1 MFQIYYKKNDNTA
14 LFKEFDVNNIKSIQN
29 YIPLYGNFF
38 NLQEK
43 NYQSINLNQ
52 PFHITSLEKSDIKN
66 AYTCQ
71 VKSEDKE
78 EKAEAFFKFSPLID
92 PIKYM
97 VGKYGDLTEEMKV
110 ALPKLSENTCH
121 PKVLDPNNSAYVDGF
136 FTYLT
141 SNLLHRHKF
150 IHGLDFFGS
159 FLGIKKDFNINI
171 FDDLEYLNDSKYFH
185 ENKGKLFEIEAID
198 EEMFFDAD
206 TRNYKKKLKIDKN
219 ISNKS
224 IYSLNGENFDDL
236 FISTPMTDNTPV
248 QLTEA
253 LVFEFNKQNENKNK
267 NSSRK
272 SSSTCSSR
280 SSHTSAE
287 SDAAVD
293 ESGSD
298 DDDVEEDSEGDES
311 DSMGTLDSDIIC
323 NAIIND
329 FPVQIICL
337 ERMEATLDSL
347 LGEELSDDEWRSCL
361 FQIIMTLVSYQK
373 MFNFTHNDL
382 HTNNIMFNKTDKQ
395 YIYYRYNKVYYK
407 VPTYG
412 RLFKIIDFGRSIYSF
427 KGKFICSDS
436 FHQKGDAATQYN
448 CEPYMNS
455 NKPRLDPN
463 PSFDLCRLACAL
475 YDFFMDDVEDVNTC
489 GDPIAAL
496 INEWCTDDKG
506 RNILYKKCGEERY
519 PDFKLYKMIART
531 VHNHTPEKQVTKSV
545 FQKFVSNRKKVGKK
559 RYIDIDALPV
569 YA

>member
-1 MFQIYYKKNDNTA
+1 MFQLYYKKNDNSA
-14 LFKEFDVNNIKSIQN
+14 LFKEFDSNNIKHIQN
-29 YIPLYGNFF
+29 YIPLYGKFF
-38 NLQEK
+38 NLQEN

-52 PFHITSLEKSDIKN
+52 PFHITGLEKCQEKN
-66 AYTCQ
+66 TYNCK
-71 VKSEDKE
+71 VKSDEKE
-78 EKAEAFFKFSPLID
+78 EVSKAFFKFSPLID
-92 PIKYM
+92 PIKFM
-97 VGKYGDLTEEMKV
+97 VGKYGDLDENVKIS
-110 ALPKLSENTCH
+110 LPKLSSNTCH
-121 PKVLDPNNSAYVDGF
+121 SKVLDPNNSAYVDGF

-141 SNLLHRHKF
+141 SNLLHKHKF

-159 FLGIKKDFNINI
+159 FLGIQEKFNLNI

-185 ENKGKLFEIEAID
+185 QNKGKLFEIEAID
-198 EEMFFDAD
+198 EDMFFDAD

-224 IYSLNGENFDDL
+224 IYSLGDENFDDL
-236 FISTPMTDNTPV
+236 FITPASTNEKV
-248 QLTEA
+248 ELTEA
-253 LVFEFNKQNENKNK
+253 LVFEFNKRNENNK
-267 NSSRK
+267 SSRK
-272 SSSTCSSR
+272 SDSTCSSR
-280 SSHTSAE
+280 SSHTSRSSNV
-287 SDAAVD
+287 SDASQDVLESISSD
-293 ESGSD
+293 EES
-298 DDDVEEDSEGDES
+298 SES
-311 DSMGTLDSDIIC
+311 SMDSDIVC
-323 NAIIND
+323 NAIIDN

-337 ERMEATLDSL
+337 EKMEATLDSL
-347 LGEELSDDEWRSCL
+347 LGENLSDDEWRSCL
-361 FQIIMTLVSYQK
+361 FQIIMTLIVYQK

-395 YIYYRYNKVYYK
+395 FIYYRYNKVYYK
-407 VPTYG
+407 VPTFG

-436 FHQKGDAATQYN
+436 FHPKGDAATQYN

-455 NKPRLDPN
+455 NKPRLGPN
-463 PSFDLCRLACAL
+463 YSFDLCRLACAL

-531 VHNHTPEKQVTKSV
+531 VHNHTPEKQVTKTV
-545 FQKFVSNRKKVGKK
+545 FQRFVSNRKKVGKK

>member
-1 MFQIYYKKNDNTA
+1 MFQLYYKKNDNSA
-14 LFKEFDVNNIKSIQN
+14 LFKEFDSNNIKHIQN
-29 YIPLYGNFF
+29 YIPLYGKFF
-38 NLQEK
+38 NLQEN

-52 PFHITSLEKSDIKN
+52 PFHITGLEKCQEKN
-66 AYTCQ
+66 TYNCK
-71 VKSEDKE
+71 VKSDEKE
-78 EKAEAFFKFSPLID
+78 EVSKAFFKFSPLID
-92 PIKYM
+92 PIKFM
-97 VGKYGDLTEEMKV
+97 VGKYGDLDENVKIS
-110 ALPKLSENTCH
+110 LPKLSSNTCH
-121 PKVLDPNNSAYVDGF
+121 SKVLDPNNSAYVDGF

-141 SNLLHRHKF
+141 SNLLHKHKF

-159 FLGIKKDFNINI
+159 FLGIQEKFNLNI

-185 ENKGKLFEIEAID
+185 QNKGKLFEIEAID
-198 EEMFFDAD
+198 EDMFFDAD

-224 IYSLNGENFDDL
+224 IYSLGDENFDDL
-236 FISTPMTDNTPV
+236 FITPASTNEKV
-248 QLTEA
+248 ELTEA
-253 LVFEFNKQNENKNK
+253 LVFEFNKRNENNK
-267 NSSRK
+267 SSRK
-272 SSSTCSSR
+272 SDSTCSSR
-280 SSHTSAE
+280 SSHTSRSSNV
-287 SDAAVD
+287 SDASQDVLESISSD
-293 ESGSD
+293 EES
-298 DDDVEEDSEGDES
+298 SES
-311 DSMGTLDSDIIC
+311 SMDSDIVC
-323 NAIIND
+323 NAIIDN

-337 ERMEATLDSL
+337 EKMEATLDSL
-347 LGEELSDDEWRSCL
+347 LGENLSDDEWRSCL
-361 FQIIMTLVSYQK
+361 FQIIMTLIVYQK

-395 YIYYRYNKVYYK
+395 FIYYRYNKVYYK
-407 VPTYG
+407 VPTFG

-436 FHQKGDAATQYN
+436 FHPKGDAATQYN

-455 NKPRLDPN
+455 NKPRLGPN
-463 PSFDLCRLACAL
+463 YSFDLCRLACAL

-531 VHNHTPEKQVTKSV
+531 VHNHAPEKQVTKTV
-545 FQKFVSNRKKVGKK
+545 FQRFVSNRKKVGKK

-569 YA
+569 YT

>member
-14 LFKEFDVNNIKSIQN
+14 LFKEFDANNIKSIQN

-52 PFHITSLEKSDIKN
+52 PFHITNLEKSDIKN
-66 AYTCQ
+66 AYACQ
-71 VKSEDKE
+71 VKSDNKQ

-97 VGKYGDLTEEMKV
+97 VGKYGDLTEEMKIS
-110 ALPKLSENTCH
+110 LPKLSENTCH

-185 ENKGKLFEIEAID
+185 KNKGKLFEIEAID
-198 EEMFFDAD
+198 EEIFFDAD

-224 IYSLNGENFDDL
+224 VYSLNEENFDDL
-236 FISTPMTDNTPV
+236 FISTPMTDNTPI

-253 LVFEFNKQNENKNK
+253 LVFEFNKQNENKTK

-287 SDAAVD
+287 SDAAVN
-293 ESGSD
+293 ESESD
-298 DDDVEEDSEGDES
+298 DVDEDSEGDES
-311 DSMGTLDSDIIC
+311 DSMDTLNSDIIC

-347 LGEELSDDEWRSCL
+347 LGEELTDDEWRSCL
-361 FQIIMTLVSYQK
+361 FQIIMTLISYQK

-427 KGKFICSDS
+427 KGNFICSDS
-436 FHQKGDAATQYN
+436 FHPKGDAATQYN

-531 VHNHTPEKQVTKSV
+531 VHNHTPEKQVSKMV
-545 FQKFVSNRKKVGKK
+545 FKKFVSNRKKVGKK

-569 YA
+569 YV

>member
-14 LFKEFDVNNIKSIQN
+14 LFKEFDANNIKSIQN

-52 PFHITSLEKSDIKN
+52 PFHITNLEKSDIKN
-66 AYTCQ
+66 AYACQ
-71 VKSEDKE
+71 VKSDNKQ

-97 VGKYGDLTEEMKV
+97 VGKYGDLTEEMKIS
-110 ALPKLSENTCH
+110 LPKLSENTCH

-198 EEMFFDAD
+198 EEIFFDAD

-224 IYSLNGENFDDL
+224 VYSLNGENFDDL
-236 FISTPMTDNTPV
+236 FISTPMTDNTPI

-253 LVFEFNKQNENKNK
+253 LVFEFNKQNENKTK

-293 ESGSD
+293 ESESD
-298 DDDVEEDSEGDES
+298 DVDEDSEGDES
-311 DSMGTLDSDIIC
+311 DSMDTLNSDIIC

-347 LGEELSDDEWRSCL
+347 LGEELTDDEWRSCL
-361 FQIIMTLVSYQK
+361 FQIIMTLISYQK

-427 KGKFICSDS
+427 KGNFICSDS
-436 FHQKGDAATQYN
+436 FHPKGDAATQYN

-531 VHNHTPEKQVTKSV
+531 VHNHTPEKQVSKMV
-545 FQKFVSNRKKVGKK
+545 FKKFVSNRKKVGKK

-569 YA
+569 YV

>member
-1 MFQIYYKKNDNTA
+1 MFQLYYKKNDNSA
-14 LFKEFDVNNIKSIQN
+14 LFKEFDSNNIKHIQN
-29 YIPLYGNFF
+29 YIPLYGKFF
-38 NLQEK
+38 NLQEN

-52 PFHITSLEKSDIKN
+52 PFHITGLEKCQEKN
-66 AYTCQ
+66 TYNCK
-71 VKSEDKE
+71 VKSDEKE
-78 EKAEAFFKFSPLID
+78 EVSKAFFKFSPLID
-92 PIKYM
+92 PIKFM
-97 VGKYGDLTEEMKV
+97 VGKYGDLDENVKIS
-110 ALPKLSENTCH
+110 LPKLSSNTCH
-121 PKVLDPNNSAYVDGF
+121 SKVLDPNNSAYVDGF

-141 SNLLHRHKF
+141 SNLLHKHKF

-159 FLGIKKDFNINI
+159 FLGIQEKFNLNI

-185 ENKGKLFEIEAID
+185 QNKGKLFEIEAID
-198 EEMFFDAD
+198 EDMFFDAD

-224 IYSLNGENFDDL
+224 IYSLGDENFDDL
-236 FISTPMTDNTPV
+236 FITPASTNEKV
-248 QLTEA
+248 ELTEA
-253 LVFEFNKQNENKNK
+253 LVFEFNKRNENNK
-267 NSSRK
+267 SSRK
-272 SSSTCSSR
+272 SDSTCSSR
-280 SSHTSAE
+280 SSHTSRSSNV
-287 SDAAVD
+287 SDASQDVLESISSD
-293 ESGSD
+293 EES
-298 DDDVEEDSEGDES
+298 SES
-311 DSMGTLDSDIIC
+311 SMDSDIVC
-323 NAIIND
+323 NAIIDN

-337 ERMEATLDSL
+337 EKMDATLDSL
-347 LGEELSDDEWRSCL
+347 LGENLSDDEWRSCL
-361 FQIIMTLVSYQK
+361 FQIIMTLIVYQK

-395 YIYYRYNKVYYK
+395 FIYYRYNKVYYK
-407 VPTYG
+407 VPTFG

-436 FHQKGDAATQYN
+436 FHPKGDAATQYN

-455 NKPRLDPN
+455 NKPRLGPN
-463 PSFDLCRLACAL
+463 YSFDLCRLACAL

-531 VHNHTPEKQVTKSV
+531 VHNHTPEKQVTKTV
-545 FQKFVSNRKKVGKK
+545 FQRFVSNRKKVGKK

>member
-1 MFQIYYKKNDNTA
+1 
-14 LFKEFDVNNIKSIQN
+14 
-29 YIPLYGNFF
+29 
-38 NLQEK
+38 
-43 NYQSINLNQ
+43 
-52 PFHITSLEKSDIKN
+52 
-66 AYTCQ
+66 
-71 VKSEDKE
+71 
-78 EKAEAFFKFSPLID
+78 
-92 PIKYM
+92 
-97 VGKYGDLTEEMKV
+97 
-110 ALPKLSENTCH
+110 
-121 PKVLDPNNSAYVDGF
+121 
-136 FTYLT
+136 
-141 SNLLHRHKF
+141 
-150 IHGLDFFGS
+150 
-159 FLGIKKDFNINI
+159 
-171 FDDLEYLNDSKYFH
+171 
-185 ENKGKLFEIEAID
+185 
-198 EEMFFDAD
+198 
-206 TRNYKKKLKIDKN
+206 
-219 ISNKS
+219 
-224 IYSLNGENFDDL
+224 
-236 FISTPMTDNTPV
+236 
-248 QLTEA
+248 
-253 LVFEFNKQNENKNK
+253 
-267 NSSRK
+267 
-272 SSSTCSSR
+272 
-280 SSHTSAE
+280 
-287 SDAAVD
+287 
-293 ESGSD
+293 
-298 DDDVEEDSEGDES
+298 
-311 DSMGTLDSDIIC
+311 
-323 NAIIND
+323 
-329 FPVQIICL
+329 
-337 ERMEATLDSL
+337 MEATLDSL

-436 FHQKGDAATQYN
+436 FHPKGDAATQYN

-531 VHNHTPEKQVTKSV
+531 VHNHTPEKQVTKTV

>member
-14 LFKEFDVNNIKSIQN
+14 LFKEFDANNIKSIQN

-52 PFHITSLEKSDIKN
+52 PFHITNLEKSDIKN
-66 AYTCQ
+66 AYACQ
-71 VKSEDKE
+71 VKSDNKQ

-97 VGKYGDLTEEMKV
+97 VGKYGDLTEEMKIS
-110 ALPKLSENTCH
+110 LPKLSENTCH

-198 EEMFFDAD
+198 EEIFFDAD

-224 IYSLNGENFDDL
+224 VYSLNGENFDDL
-236 FISTPMTDNTPV
+236 FISTPITDNTPI

-253 LVFEFNKQNENKNK
+253 LVFEFNKQNENKTK

-293 ESGSD
+293 ESESD
-298 DDDVEEDSEGDES
+298 DVDEDSEGDES
-311 DSMGTLDSDIIC
+311 DSMDTLNSDIIC

-347 LGEELSDDEWRSCL
+347 LGEELTDDEWRSCL
-361 FQIIMTLVSYQK
+361 FQIIMTLISYQK

-427 KGKFICSDS
+427 KGNFICSDS
-436 FHQKGDAATQYN
+436 FHPKGDAATQYN

-531 VHNHTPEKQVTKSV
+531 VHNHTPEKQVSKMV
-545 FQKFVSNRKKVGKK
+545 FKKFVSNRKKVGKK

-569 YA
+569 YV